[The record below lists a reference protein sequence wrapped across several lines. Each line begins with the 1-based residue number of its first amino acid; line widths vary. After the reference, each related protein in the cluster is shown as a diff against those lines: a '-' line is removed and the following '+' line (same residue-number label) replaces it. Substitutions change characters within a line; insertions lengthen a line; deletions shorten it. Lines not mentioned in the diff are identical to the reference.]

1 MPLGDLLEHLD
12 PLAAEF
18 GKFRRARHSDLD
30 SLLAR
35 NQITIWMAKN
45 EAPVIALRGYPLYEA
60 RSQKQLNVS
69 MGLTPS
75 RPSKSQ
81 GANKISIAV
90 APLEGESRYFQLEPK
105 KYYSVG
111 FDLNPKPRSLNQGRS
126 NPDGTK
132 AHFAFRTNSR
142 YAADSQ
148 YVCQR
153 KWHTVLSSIVPTVA
167 S

>member
-1 MPLGDLLEHLD
+1 MMPLGDLLEHLD

-30 SLLAR
+30 GLLAR
-35 NQITIWMAKN
+35 IALLLAKN
-45 EAPVIALRGYPLYEA
+45 EAPVFALLGSPLYEA

-90 APLEGESRYFQLEPK
+90 APLERESRYFQLESK

-126 NPDGTK
+126 NLDRPK
-132 AHFAFRTNSR
+132 AHLAFRTNSR

>member
-30 SLLAR
+30 GLLAR
-35 NQITIWMAKN
+35 IALLLAKN
-45 EAPVIALRGYPLYEA
+45 EAPVFALRGSPLYEA

-90 APLEGESRYFQLEPK
+90 QILPTGVEEILLGGFRFEPQATFIEPG
-105 KYYSVG
+105 SE
-111 FDLNPKPRSLNQGRS
+111 
-126 NPDGTK
+126 
-132 AHFAFRTNSR
+132 
-142 YAADSQ
+142 
-148 YVCQR
+148 
-153 KWHTVLSSIVPTVA
+153 
-167 S
+167 